1 MSGQCLSVPWNSYN
15 LKFHPWSLCQPFQS
29 ESVVFSPPV
38 TQCSYLDHLPG
49 GVITP
54 RTHMPPKILLAT
66 LSDHTLNILIE
77 SSPSAWAVPSQP
89 SHPVSHDSNQTL
101 PPPPAAASMSCSPQY
116 TGQDR
121 ELGSLI
127 RYKECSHVGT
137 AVDVNARNSSGF
149 DGFLYLHLHHSYCS
163 RNLLFGAH
171 NQGVIC
177 IAIFIWQTAFV
188 KILISPS
195 Y

>member
-89 SHPVSHDSNQTL
+89 SHPVSHDSNQT
-101 PPPPAAASMSCSPQY
+101 PPPPAASMSCSPQY
-116 TGQDR
+116 TGQR
-121 ELGSLI
+121 TGFTHQIQGMFTCRYSCGCERQELI
-127 RYKECSHVGT
+127 RVWWISLSPP
-137 AVDVNARNSSGF
+137 APQ
-149 DGFLYLHLHHSYCS
+149 
-163 RNLLFGAH
+163 LLFKKS
-171 NQGVIC
+171 
-177 IAIFIWQTAFV
+177 FV
-188 KILISPS
+188 RCT
-195 Y
+195 